1 VPKDIEWSFTVV
13 RPKPGKE
20 TTALSEVLDS
30 LLLKHRPEDI
40 RVLSPFGEN
49 HSLLARLFHRDSE
62 GVVEREL
69 KKKLRHA
76 STSGQIRWRSI
87 SKFKGL
93 EEDVVVITDI
103 SNAAIVWLKDKPLK
117 MTDLLYVGM
126 TRAKFHVVLIISDNL
141 YPSAKSKS

>member
-1 VPKDIEWSFTVV
+1 M
-13 RPKPGKE
+13 
-20 TTALSEVLDS
+20 
-30 LLLKHRPEDI
+30 
-40 RVLSPFGEN
+40 LSPFGEK
-49 HSLLARLFHRDSE
+49 HSLLAQLFNRVSD

-69 KKKLRHA
+69 KKKLRHE
-76 STSGQIRWRSI
+76 STSGKIRWRSI

-103 SNAAIVWLKDKPLK
+103 SKAAIDWLSDKPLK

-126 TRAKFHVVLIISDNL
+126 TRAKFHVVLLISDNL